1 ERGTDR
7 DHRFADHQGVG
18 VAEHQRA
25 QPVGVHLQHGE
36 VVVDAG
42 TDDLR
47 LVLAPVGQ
55 HHGDLPAAVPRGGD
69 HVLVGDDVPVL
80 AEHQTAAA
88 AALLTGG
95 HLDVDGA
102 GQHVRGDR
110 RYRLLGQVA
119 TGGAARTGAHL

>member
-1 ERGTDR
+1 
-7 DHRFADHQGVG
+7 
-18 VAEHQRA
+18 
-25 QPVGVHLQHGE
+25 
-36 VVVDAG
+36 
-42 TDDLR
+42 R
-47 LVLAPVGQ
+47 LVLAPVGE

-88 AALLTGG
+88 GALLTGG

-110 RYRLLGQVA
+110 RYRLLGQVT
-119 TGGAARTGAHL
+119 TGGAARTGAHLRGGQLGGGVRTEQRRGEEHPEEQPGEQ